1 MKKGDSIGTFLKAA
15 RDQLGTHFREL
26 RGVSVDNLMYIKVW
40 ASAGASACS
49 FTGLQHRGAAEGG
62 MRWVRC
68 RCGLLGSPLRCARA
82 HRRVLVALLHAAF
95 RTVPSLSCSHCTFP
109 PSLAPARSP
118 PHFLCTST
126 PWPPA
131 TQEDIILPQHYT
143 FYELIKTQA
152 RGKSGPLFDFSVRED
167 VRVVNDASKEKTDS
181 HAGKIVE
188 RHWYDR
194 NKHIFPANRWEVRG
208 AGCRGGGSV
217 RAGLHAKCS
226 TALAH
231 CQNTN
236 CAAFVW
242 LPEMRCDMSGPAAI
256 YLGSSYT

>member
-1 MKKGDSIGTFLKAA
+1 MLA
-15 RDQLGTHFREL
+15 L
-26 RGVSVDNLMYIKVW
+26 RLS
-40 ASAGASACS
+40 SFAC
-49 FTGLQHRGAAEGG
+49 T
-62 MRWVRC
+62 
-68 RCGLLGSPLRCARA
+68 
-82 HRRVLVALLHAAF
+82 
-95 RTVPSLSCSHCTFP
+95 
-109 PSLAPARSP
+109 ARSP

-208 AGCRGGGSV
+208 AGRQVCESWTARKVLHSLGTLSKQQLRYQWLVARDGMRHV
-217 RAGLHAKCS
+217 RCS
-226 TALAH
+226 SHLSW
-231 CQNTN
+231 QQ
-236 CAAFVW
+236 
-242 LPEMRCDMSGPAAI
+242 
-256 YLGSSYT
+256 LGITKICLLCCS